1 MKYLKIIAF
10 FLFTLTACKKENTLP
25 TLSFSAEESKWF
37 IYQIGQSIKLKNA
50 LGDSVTYSVTSIR
63 QDFKP
68 EYKDP
73 FTNRVEIGTTEF
85 YQVDLRGPVD
95 SIFIYFY
102 KEFQYSAYPDKMKQ
116 TIRWNN
122 VLGQFV
128 ELEAIKTQTP
138 FTSKQINGSTYN
150 KVTQANPLSQTLYP
164 WTKWKSAIYDQN
176 SGFIELIDIN
186 GVSWLRQ

>member
-1 MKYLKIIAF
+1 
-10 FLFTLTACKKENTLP
+10 
-25 TLSFSAEESKWF
+25 
-37 IYQIGQSIKLKNA
+37 
-50 LGDSVTYSVTSIR
+50 
-63 QDFKP
+63 
-68 EYKDP
+68 
-73 FTNRVEIGTTEF
+73 
-85 YQVDLRGPVD
+85 
-95 SIFIYFY
+95 
-102 KEFQYSAYPDKMKQ
+102 MKQ

>member
-1 MKYLKIIAF
+1 MKYLTLIAF
-10 FLFTLTACKKENTLP
+10 FLFTLPACKKENTLP

-50 LGDSVTYSVTSIR
+50 FGDSVTYSVTSI
-63 QDFKP
+63 QHDFKP

-73 FTNRVEIGTTEF
+73 STNPIEIGKTEF
-85 YQVDLRGPVD
+85 YQVDLRGPID
-95 SIFIYFY
+95 SIFIFFY
-102 KEFQYSAYPDKMKQ
+102 KEIQYNAYPDKMKQ

-122 VLGQFV
+122 VIGQFV
-128 ELEAIKTQTP
+128 ELEAIKTQAP
-138 FTSKQINGSTYN
+138 FTTKTINGITYN
-150 KVTQANPLSQTLYP
+150 KVTQANPVSQTMYP
-164 WTKWKSAIYDQN
+164 RTKWKGAIYDQD

>member
-1 MKYLKIIAF
+1 MKYFKLIVFCLII
-10 FLFTLTACKKENTLP
+10 LSACKKENKLP
-25 TLSFSAEESKWF
+25 TLSFSSEERNWF
-37 IYQIGQSIKLKNA
+37 IYQTGQSIKFKNA
-50 LGDSVTYSVTSIR
+50 LGDSVTYAVTSVR
-63 QDFKP
+63 DDFKK

-73 FTNRVEIGTTEF
+73 LYNSVEIGTTEF

-102 KEFQYSAYPDKMKQ
+102 KEFQYSADPGKMKQ

-128 ELEAIKTQTP
+128 ELEAIKTEAP
-138 FTSKQINGSTYN
+138 FTTRTINGIMYN
-150 KVTQANPLSQTLYP
+150 RVTQANPVSQTLYP

-176 SGFIELIDIN
+176 YGFIELIDN
-186 GVSWLRQ
+186 NAVSWLRQ